1 MKEIGV
7 ALGGWISMAHSLLR
21 LLLPFVPLLV
31 VAGVAPVDAAPLPVQ
46 PYDPFDR
53 SCPGCDLREADFRQ
67 AHLIGADFRGSD
79 LRGADLRQANLEGA
93 DLTGA
98 LLEGADLRG
107 ANLTNAELSGVDL
120 SNADLREAQV
130 INAYAPNVRT
140 SGMRYAGASLFG
152 SDLIIGGGD

>member
-1 MKEIGV
+1 
-7 ALGGWISMAHSLLR
+7 MAHSLLR
-21 LLLPFVPLLV
+21 LLMLLV
-31 VAGVAPVDAAPLPVQ
+31 VAGAAPAGAVPLQVHPH
-46 PYDPFDR
+46 DPLDH
-53 SCPGCDLREADFRQ
+53 SCPGCDLRQADFRQ

-79 LRGADLRQANLEGA
+79 LRGADLREANLEGA

-120 SNADLREAQV
+120 RHADLRDAQV

-140 SGMRYAGASLFG
+140 SVMRYAGASLFG

>member
-7 ALGGWISMAHSLLR
+7 ALGGWISMAHSLSR
-21 LLLPFVPLLV
+21 LVLPFVPLLV
-31 VAGVAPVDAAPLPVQ
+31 VAGVGPVGALPLQVQ
-46 PYDPFDR
+46 PHDPFDR
-53 SCPGCDLREADFRQ
+53 SCPGCDLRQADFRE

-79 LRGADLRQANLEGA
+79 LRGADLREANLEGA

-120 SNADLREAQV
+120 RNADLREAQV
-130 INAYAPNVRT
+130 INAYAPNVKT

>member
-1 MKEIGV
+1 
-7 ALGGWISMAHSLLR
+7 MAHSLSR
-21 LLLPFVPLLV
+21 LLLPLLV
-31 VAGVAPVDAAPLPVQ
+31 VAGVAPVGAVPLQVQ
-46 PYDPFDR
+46 PHDPLDR
-53 SCPGCDLREADFRQ
+53 SCPRCDLRDADFRQ
-67 AHLIGADFRGSD
+67 AHLIGVDFRGSD
-79 LRGADLRQANLEGA
+79 LRGADLREANLEGA

-120 SNADLREAQV
+120 RNADLREAQV

-152 SDLIIGGGD
+152 SDLIIGGGN

>member
-1 MKEIGV
+1 MKETVGCV
-7 ALGGWISMAHSLLR
+7 LMAHSLSR
-21 LLLPFVPLLV
+21 LLLPLLV
-31 VAGVAPVDAAPLPVQ
+31 LVGVAPAGALPLQIQ
-46 PYDPFDR
+46 PHDPLDH
-53 SCPGCDLREADFRQ
+53 SCPGCDLRHVDFRQ

-79 LRGADLRQANLEGA
+79 LRGADLGEANLEGA

-120 SNADLREAQV
+120 RNADLRDAQV
-130 INAYAPNVRT
+130 INAYAPDVQT

>member
-21 LLLPFVPLLV
+21 LLLPLVPLLV
-31 VAGVAPVDAAPLPVQ
+31 VAGVAPVDAAPLQVQ
-46 PYDPFDR
+46 PHDPLDR
-53 SCPGCDLREADFRQ
+53 GCPGCDLRESDFRQ

-79 LRGADLRQANLEGA
+79 LRGADLREANLEGA

-120 SNADLREAQV
+120 RNADLREAQV

>member
-7 ALGGWISMAHSLLR
+7 ALGGCVAMAYSLSR
-21 LLLPFVPLLV
+21 LLLPLLV
-31 VAGVAPVDAAPLPVQ
+31 VAGVAPVGAVPLQVQ
-46 PYDPFDR
+46 PHDPFDR
-53 SCPGCDLREADFRQ
+53 SCARCDLRNADLRQ

-79 LRGADLRQANLEGA
+79 LRGADLREANLEGA

-98 LLEGADLRG
+98 LLEGADLRR
-107 ANLTNAELSGVDL
+107 ANLTNAELAGVDL
-120 SNADLREAQV
+120 RNADLRDAQV

-152 SDLIIGGGD
+152 SDLIIGGGE

>member
-1 MKEIGV
+1 MTN
-7 ALGGWISMAHSLLR
+7 SLSR
-21 LLLPFVPLLV
+21 LLLQLVPLFV
-31 VAGVAPVDAAPLPVQ
+31 VAGVAPAGAVPLYVQ
-46 PYDPFDR
+46 AHDPLDR
-53 SCPGCDLREADFRQ
+53 SCPGCDLRLADFRQ

-79 LRGADLRQANLEGA
+79 LRGADLREANLEGA

-120 SNADLREAQV
+120 RNADLREAQV
-130 INAYAPNVRT
+130 INAYAPNVQT
-140 SGMRYAGASLFG
+140 AGMIYSGASLFG

>member
-1 MKEIGV
+1 MKETGACV
-7 ALGGWISMAHSLLR
+7 LMARTLSR
-21 LLLPFVPLLV
+21 LLLPVVPLLV
-31 VAGVAPVDAAPLPVQ
+31 VAGLAPAAAVPLQVQ
-46 PYDPFDR
+46 PHDPFDR
-53 SCPGCDLREADFRQ
+53 SCPGCDLRQVDFRQ

-79 LRGADLRQANLEGA
+79 LRGADLREANLEGA
-93 DLTGA
+93 DLTDA

-120 SNADLREAQV
+120 RNADLREAQV

>member
-7 ALGGWISMAHSLLR
+7 ALGAWISVAHSLSR
-21 LLLPFVPLLV
+21 LLLPLVPLLV
-31 VAGVAPVDAAPLPVQ
+31 VAGVAPVGAVPLQVEPH
-46 PYDPFDR
+46 DPLDR

-79 LRGADLRQANLEGA
+79 LRGADLREANLEGA

-120 SNADLREAQV
+120 RNADLREAQV

>member
-1 MKEIGV
+1 
-7 ALGGWISMAHSLLR
+7 MAHSLSR
-21 LLLPFVPLLV
+21 LLLPLAPLLV
-31 VAGVAPVDAAPLPVQ
+31 VAGVAPVGAVPLQIEPH
-46 PYDPFDR
+46 DPLDR

-79 LRGADLRQANLEGA
+79 LRGADLREANLEGA

-98 LLEGADLRG
+98 NLEGADLRG

-120 SNADLREAQV
+120 RNAEALV

-140 SGMRYAGASLFG
+140 SGMRYAEASLFG

>member
-1 MKEIGV
+1 
-7 ALGGWISMAHSLLR
+7 MAHLLSR
-21 LLLPFVPLLV
+21 LLLPLAPLLV
-31 VAGVAPVDAAPLPVQ
+31 VAGVAPVRAVPLQVEPH
-46 PYDPFDR
+46 DPLDR

-79 LRGADLRQANLEGA
+79 LRGADLREAN
-93 DLTGA
+93 
-98 LLEGADLRG
+98 LEGADLRG

-120 SNADLREAQV
+120 RNADLREAQV
-130 INAYAPNVRT
+130 INAYAPKVRT

>member
-1 MKEIGV
+1 
-7 ALGGWISMAHSLLR
+7 MAHSLSR

-31 VAGVAPVDAAPLPVQ
+31 VAGVAPAGAVPLQVQ
-46 PYDPFDR
+46 SHDPLDR
-53 SCPGCDLREADFRQ
+53 SCPGCDLRQADFRQ

-79 LRGADLRQANLEGA
+79 LRGADLREANLEGA

-120 SNADLREAQV
+120 RNADLREAQV
-130 INAYAPNVRT
+130 INCLLYT
-140 SGMRYAGASLFG
+140 SPSPRDGLLSRMPSSA
-152 SDLIIGGGD
+152 

>member
-1 MKEIGV
+1 
-7 ALGGWISMAHSLLR
+7 MAHSLSR

-31 VAGVAPVDAAPLPVQ
+31 VAGVSPAGAIPLQVLPN
-46 PYDPFDR
+46 DPLDR
-53 SCPGCDLREADFRQ
+53 SCPGCDLRQADFRQ
-67 AHLIGADFRGSD
+67 AHLIGADFRCSD
-79 LRGADLRQANLEGA
+79 LRGADLREANLEGA

-120 SNADLREAQV
+120 RNADLREAQV
-130 INAYAPNVRT
+130 INAYAPNVQT

>member
-1 MKEIGV
+1 
-7 ALGGWISMAHSLLR
+7 MAHSFSR
-21 LLLPFVPLLV
+21 LLLPLLVAAGVGSVGAVPLQV
-31 VAGVAPVDAAPLPVQ
+31 ETHDPL
-46 PYDPFDR
+46 DR
-53 SCPGCDLREADFRQ
+53 SCPRCDLRNADFRQ
-67 AHLIGADFRGSD
+67 PHLIGADFRGSD
-79 LRGADLRQANLEGA
+79 LRGADFREANLEGA

-120 SNADLREAQV
+120 RNADLREAQV